1 MLLYHCT
8 LPGRCGGWIRRCRP
22 PSHSRN
28 PFCLLC
34 ARAFAVAFFLCVS
47 KAFDRSHLDV
57 SRSEAREKRKADEA
71 REKEQKKKEKE
82 EKLKKRLSG
91 RRASVV

>member
-1 MLLYHCT
+1 
-8 LPGRCGGWIRRCRP
+8 
-22 PSHSRN
+22 
-28 PFCLLC
+28 LLC